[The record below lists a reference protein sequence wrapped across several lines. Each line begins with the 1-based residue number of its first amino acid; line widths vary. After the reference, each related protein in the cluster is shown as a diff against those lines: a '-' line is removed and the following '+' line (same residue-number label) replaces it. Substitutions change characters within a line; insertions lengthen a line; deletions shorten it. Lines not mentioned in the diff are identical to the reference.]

1 VPRRCGA
8 DSRDVHRECRYR
20 GDDGGGEDVARVVDA
35 GPDAREADQDR
46 EPGQGEALI
55 NQNIW

>member
-20 GDDGGGEDVARVVDA
+20 GDGGGEDVARVVDA
-35 GPDAREADQDR
+35 GLDAREADQDR